1 MNESLV
7 KYLAGLLDADGSA
20 SFNFKRDIRYPDKLY
35 VLLRI
40 SLASSDAVDRHG
52 FVESLP
58 ELTKMGGTSRYGK
71 SRQFVTWTVTKQAD
85 VEMLLPRLV
94 KHMVIKAQHWQWM
107 LETWRAHRGRVVS
120 DEERAILEVSSKA
133 SRRTRLGPLRPKN
146 HPTWAW
152 LAGYLDGDGYYTCQ
166 PVKGKSCMNMR
177 IGAVAHR
184 NDADVLRFI
193 QTALGGSIVEHGQ
206 SKECLNWYRSMN
218 VGHRSFALNVLPNLA
233 KHSRLKRYK
242 IDQMIHV
249 HQQRL
254 SAQNPDGVSDSL
266 AAP

>member
-52 FVESLP
+52 FVDSLP

-71 SRQFVTWTVTKQAD
+71 SRQFVTWTVAKQAD

-94 KHMVIKAQHWQWM
+94 KYMVIKAQHWQWM
-107 LETWRAHRGRVVS
+107 LETWRAHRGRVIS
-120 DEERAILEVSSKA
+120 DEERAVLEASSKA

-152 LAGYLDGDGYYTCQ
+152 LAGYLDGDGYYTCSWL
-166 PVKGKSCMNMR
+166 KNKNCWTMR
-177 IGAVAHR
+177 IGAVAHK
-184 NDADVLRFI
+184 NDKHVLEFI
-193 QTALGGSIVEHGQ
+193 QRSHGGLIVEHGQ
-206 SKECLNWYRSMN
+206 SKDCLNWYRSMMLS
-218 VGHRSFALNVLPNLA
+218 HRSFALSFLPNVA

-254 SAQNPDGVSDSL
+254 SAQNPAGVSDSL
-266 AAP
+266 AAL